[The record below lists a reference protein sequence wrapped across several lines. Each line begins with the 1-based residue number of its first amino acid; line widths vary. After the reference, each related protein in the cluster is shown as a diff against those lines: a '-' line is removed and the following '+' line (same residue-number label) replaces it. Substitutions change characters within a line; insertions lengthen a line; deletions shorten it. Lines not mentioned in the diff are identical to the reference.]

1 MKSTFL
7 KSIAFFAVAS
17 MLAAQDAAPPPQR
30 TTLPFS
36 DPSRP
41 KSLIVDIPDGSVKIT
56 GYDGSDAVI
65 EYSGRGEGL
74 RRRARQGDA
83 PPGMHRL
90 DQPTNTVEATQEN
103 NVVRVKGGIW
113 DHLNIE
119 IKVPK
124 QTTLDLKTLN
134 GSISVEGISGEMTID
149 AMNGHINVQDASGPV
164 VAHSMNGRIVASM
177 AQVSAAKASSFSS
190 MNGSIEV
197 TLPADLKARLKMKTD
212 RGEIYTDFDVKVDA
226 ATGSPTPAPPPAP
239 DNGRKTGLPSLP
251 RVPSLPHLD
260 RTLYGTINGG
270 GPEMQFI
277 TYNGRIVIRKK

>member
-7 KSIAFFAVAS
+7 KSVAFLAVAAR
-17 MLAAQDAAPPPQR
+17 LAAQDAAPTPQR
-30 TTLPFS
+30 ITLPFS

-41 KSLIVDIPDGSVKIT
+41 KSLNVDIPMGSVKIT

-65 EYSGRGEGL
+65 EYSGRGDGL
-74 RRRARQGDA
+74 RRKGRQGDM

-90 DQPTNTVEATQEN
+90 DQPSNAVEATQAN
-103 NVVRVKGGIW
+103 NIVHVTGGLW
-113 DHLNIE
+113 DRLDIQ

-124 QTTLDLKTLN
+124 QTALDLKTMN
-134 GSISVEGISGEMTID
+134 GSVSVEGISGEMTID
-149 AMNGHINVQDASGPV
+149 AMNGHINVQDATGPV
-164 VAHSMNGRIVASM
+164 VAHSMNGRIVASV

-212 RGEIYTDFDVKVDA
+212 HGEIYTDFDVKVDSV
-226 ATGSPTPAPPPAP
+226 TGSTTYAQ
-239 DNGRKTGLPSLP
+239 DGSRKNGGVALPLT
-251 RVPSLPHLD
+251 D

>member
-7 KSIAFFAVAS
+7 KFIAFFAVTT
-17 MLAAQDAAPPPQR
+17 MLAAQDPAPPPQR
-30 TTLPFS
+30 ITLPFS

-41 KSLIVDIPDGSVKIT
+41 KTLNVNIPIGAVKIT

-65 EYSGRGEGL
+65 EYSGRGGGP
-74 RRRARQGDA
+74 RHRARQEDV

-90 DQPTNTVEATQEN
+90 DQPANAIDATQDN
-103 NVVRVKGGIW
+103 NVVRVKGGFW
-113 DHLNIE
+113 DRLEIE
-119 IKVPK
+119 IRVPK
-124 QTTLDLKTLN
+124 QTSLDLKTLD

-164 VAHSMNGRIVASM
+164 VAHSMNGRIVASL

-212 RGEIYTDFDVKVDA
+212 NGEIYTDFDVKVDSSTA
-226 ATGSPTPAPPPAP
+226 SPAPAA
-239 DNGRKTGLPSLP
+239 DGGRKNGLP
-251 RVPSLPHLD
+251 RLPHMD

>member
-7 KSIAFFAVAS
+7 KSIAFFALTA
-17 MLAAQDAAPPPQR
+17 MLAAQDPALPPQR
-30 TTLPFS
+30 ITLPFS
-36 DPSRP
+36 EPSRP
-41 KSLIVDIPDGSVKIT
+41 KSLSVNIPMGSVTVT

-65 EYSGRGEGL
+65 EYAGRGNGP
-74 RRRARQGDA
+74 RHKARQDDL

-90 DQPTNTVEATQEN
+90 DEPTNAVEATQEN
-103 NVVRVKGGIW
+103 NVVRVKGGSW
-113 DHLNIE
+113 DRLDIQ

-124 QTTLDLKTLN
+124 QTMLDLKTMN
-134 GSISVEGISGEMTID
+134 GSIAVEGISGEMAID

-164 VAHSMNGRIVASM
+164 VAHSMNGRITASL
-177 AQVSAAKASSFSS
+177 AQISAAKASSFSS
-190 MNGSIEV
+190 MNGNIEV

-212 RGEIYTDFDVKVDA
+212 HGEIYTDFDVKVDSS
-226 ATGSPTPAPPPAP
+226 TGSPSPAG
-239 DNGRKTGLPSLP
+239 DGSGKN
-251 RVPSLPHLD
+251 RVVLPHTD

>member
-7 KSIAFFAVAS
+7 KSIVFFAVAA
-17 MLAAQDAAPPPQR
+17 MLAAQDTAPPPQR
-30 TTLPFS
+30 ITLPFS

-41 KSLIVDIPDGSVKIT
+41 KSLTVNIPMGSVTVT
-56 GYDGSDAVI
+56 GYDGNDAVI
-65 EYSGRGEGL
+65 EYSGRVDGPH
-74 RRRARQGDA
+74 RKARPDDL

-90 DQPTNTVEATQEN
+90 DQPTNPIEATQEN
-103 NVVRVKGGIW
+103 NVVRVKGGPW
-113 DHLNIE
+113 DRLNIG

-124 QTTLDLKTLN
+124 QTTLDLKTMN

-149 AMNGHINVQDASGPV
+149 AMNGHIDVQDASGPV
-164 VAHSMNGRIVASM
+164 VAHSMNGRIVASLT
-177 AQVSAAKASSFSS
+177 QVSAAKASSFSS

-212 RGEIYTDFDVKVDA
+212 RGEIYTDFDVKVES
-226 ATGSPTPAPPPAP
+226 ATGSTTIAR
-239 DNGRKTGLPSLP
+239 DGGRKTGLPSLP
-251 RVPSLPHLD
+251 RLD

>member
-1 MKSTFL
+1 MKSNLL
-7 KSIAFFAVAS
+7 KSIAFFAVAT
-17 MLAAQDAAPPPQR
+17 MLAAQDPAPSPQR

-41 KSLIVDIPDGSVKIT
+41 KSLVVDIPDGSVKIT
-56 GYDGSDAVI
+56 GYDGNDAVI
-65 EYSGRGEGL
+65 EYSGRGDGL
-74 RRRARQGDA
+74 RRGARQGDV

-90 DQPTNTVEATQEN
+90 DQPTNTVDATQEN
-103 NVVRVKGGIW
+103 NVVRVKGGFW
-113 DHLNIE
+113 GRLNIE

-124 QTTLDLKTLN
+124 QTTLDLKTMN

-164 VAHSMNGRIVASM
+164 VAHSMNGRIVASV
-177 AQVSAAKASSFSS
+177 AQISAAKASSFSS

-212 RGEIYTDFDVKVDA
+212 RGEIYTDFDVKVESV
-226 ATGSPTPAPPPAP
+226 TGSTTYAQ
-239 DNGRKTGLPSLP
+239 DSGRKTGLPSLP
-251 RVPSLPHLD
+251 HVPGLPHLD

>member
-1 MKSTFL
+1 MKFTYL
-7 KSIAFFAVAS
+7 KSIAFFGVAL
-17 MLAAQDAAPPPQR
+17 MLAAQDPAPAPQR

-41 KSLIVDIPDGSVKIT
+41 KSLIVDIPMGSVKIT
-56 GYDGSDAVI
+56 GYDGNDAVI
-65 EYSGRGEGL
+65 EYSGRGLGPRNRSHRE
-74 RRRARQGDA
+74 DM

-90 DQPTNTVEATQEN
+90 DQPSNAVDATQDN
-103 NVVRVKGGIW
+103 NVVRVKGGFW
-113 DHLNIE
+113 DHLSIE

-124 QTTLDLKTLN
+124 QTTLDLKTMN

-149 AMNGHINVQDASGPV
+149 AMNGHINVQDASGSV
-164 VAHSMNGRIVASM
+164 VAHSMNGRIVASLT
-177 AQVSAAKASSFSS
+177 QVSAAKASSFSS

-212 RGEIYTDFDVKVDA
+212 RGEIYTDFDVKVES
-226 ATGSPTPAPPPAP
+226 ATGSTGSTTIAQ
-239 DNGRKTGLPSLP
+239 DGGKKTGLPSLP
-251 RVPSLPHLD
+251 NLPSLPRLD

-270 GPEMQFI
+270 GPEMQFT

>member
-1 MKSTFL
+1 MKSTFF
-7 KSIAFFAVAS
+7 KSMVFIAVIVR
-17 MLAAQDAAPPPQR
+17 LAAQEPAPSPQR

-74 RRRARQGDA
+74 RRNTREGDT

-90 DQPTNTVEATQEN
+90 DPPASTLDATQEN
-103 NVVRVKGGIW
+103 NVVRVKGNFWGRR
-113 DHLNIE
+113 NIE

-124 QTTLDLKTLN
+124 QTTLDLKTMN

-149 AMNGHINVQDASGPV
+149 AMNGHISVQDASGPV
-164 VAHSMNGRIVASM
+164 VAHSMNGRIVASVT
-177 AQVSAAKASSFSS
+177 QVSAAKASSFSS

-212 RGEIYTDFDVKVDA
+212 RGEIYTDFDVKVES
-226 ATGSPTPAPPPAP
+226 ATGSTASTTIAP
-239 DNGRKTGLPSLP
+239 DGGGKNGLPGVPPLP
-251 RVPSLPHLD
+251 RLD

>member
-1 MKSTFL
+1 
-7 KSIAFFAVAS
+7 
-17 MLAAQDAAPPPQR
+17 MLAAQDAAPSPQR
-30 TTLPFS
+30 ITLPFS

-41 KSLIVDIPDGSVKIT
+41 KSLVVDIPAGSVKIT

-65 EYSGRGEGL
+65 EYSGRGIGP
-74 RRRARQGDA
+74 RRKARQEDL

-90 DQPTNTVEATQEN
+90 DQPTDAVAATQEN
-103 NVVRVKGGIW
+103 NVVRVKGGLW
-113 DHLNIE
+113 DRLDME

-124 QTTLDLKTLN
+124 QTTLDLKTMN
-134 GSISVEGISGEMTID
+134 GSISVEGVSGEMTID

-164 VAHSMNGRIVASM
+164 VAHSMNGRIVASL

-212 RGEIYTDFDVKVDA
+212 HGEIYTDFDVKVES
-226 ATGSPTPAPPPAP
+226 ATGSTAVAQDGGGKKGGVALPPT
-239 DNGRKTGLPSLP
+239 
-251 RVPSLPHLD
+251 D

>member
-1 MKSTFL
+1 MNSNWFKSLVF
-7 KSIAFFAVAS
+7 IAVTVT
-17 MLAAQDAAPPPQR
+17 LAAQDPAPQPQR

-56 GYDGSDAVI
+56 GYDGNEAVI

-74 RRRARQGDA
+74 RRKAREGDV

-90 DQPTNTVEATQEN
+90 DPPASTLDATQEN
-103 NVVRVKGGIW
+103 NVVRVKGGVW
-113 DHLNIE
+113 GRFNIE

-124 QTTLDLKTLN
+124 QTTLDLKTMN
-134 GSISVEGISGEMTID
+134 GSISVDGISGEMTID

-164 VAHSMNGRIVASM
+164 VAHSMNGRIVASVT
-177 AQVSAAKASSFSS
+177 QVSAAKASSFSS

-212 RGEIYTDFDVKVDA
+212 RGEIYTDFDVKVDGV
-226 ATGSPTPAPPPAP
+226 TGSTTVAQQ
-239 DNGRKTGLPSLP
+239 DNGRKTGLPGVPPLPGLP
-251 RVPSLPHLD
+251 RLD

>member
-1 MKSTFL
+1 MKFTFL
-7 KSIAFFAVAS
+7 KSIAFFAVAW
-17 MLAAQDAAPPPQR
+17 MLAAQDPAPPPQR
-30 TTLPFS
+30 ITLPFS

-41 KSLIVDIPDGSVKIT
+41 KSLIVDIPMGSVTIT
-56 GYDGSDAVI
+56 GYDGNDAII
-65 EYSGRGEGL
+65 EYSGRGDRP
-74 RRRARQGDA
+74 RRKARQGDM

-90 DQPTNTVEATQEN
+90 DQPTNAVEATQEN
-103 NVVRVKGGIW
+103 NVVRVKGGFL
-113 DHLNIE
+113 DRLNIE

-124 QTTLDLKTLN
+124 QTTLDLKTMN

-164 VAHSMNGRIVASM
+164 VAHSMNGRIVASLTQ
-177 AQVSAAKASSFSS
+177 ASAAKASSFSS

-197 TLPADLKARLKMKTD
+197 ALPADLKARLKMKTD
-212 RGEIYTDFDVKVDA
+212 HGEIYTDFDVKVESS
-226 ATGSPTPAPPPAP
+226 TGSATPAV
-239 DNGRKTGLPSLP
+239 DGGGKNGTPNLPNM
-251 RVPSLPHLD
+251 VLPHTD

>member
-7 KSIAFFAVAS
+7 KSIVFFAATT
-17 MLAAQDAAPPPQR
+17 MLAAQDPAPPPQR

-41 KSLIVDIPDGSVKIT
+41 KSLIVDIPTGSVTIT
-56 GYDGSDAVI
+56 GYDGSNAVI
-65 EYSGRGEGL
+65 EYSGRGDGP
-74 RRRARQGDA
+74 RRKARQGHM

-90 DQPTNTVEATQEN
+90 DQLTNAVEATQEN
-103 NVVRVKGGIW
+103 NVVRVKGGFW
-113 DHLNIE
+113 DRLNIE

-124 QTTLDLKTLN
+124 QTTLDLKTMN

-149 AMNGHINVQDASGPV
+149 AMNGHINVRDASGPV
-164 VAHSMNGRIVASM
+164 VAHSMNGRIVASL

-212 RGEIYTDFDVKVDA
+212 HGEIYTDFDVKVDSSTA
-226 ATGSPTPAPPPAP
+226 SPTLAA
-239 DNGRKTGLPSLP
+239 DERGKNGALAALHT
-251 RVPSLPHLD
+251 D

>member
-1 MKSTFL
+1 
-7 KSIAFFAVAS
+7 
-17 MLAAQDAAPPPQR
+17 MLAAQDPAPTPQR
-30 TTLPFS
+30 ITLPFS

-41 KSLIVDIPDGSVKIT
+41 KSLNVDAPTGSVTIT
-56 GYDGSDAVI
+56 GYDGNDAVI
-65 EYSGRGEGL
+65 EYSGRDIGP
-74 RRRARQGDA
+74 RHKARQD
-83 PPGMHRL
+83 PPAGMHRL
-90 DQPTNTVEATQEN
+90 DQPNNAVEATQEN
-103 NVVRVKGGIW
+103 NIVRVKGGFW

-124 QTTLDLKTLN
+124 QTTLDLKTMN

-212 RGEIYTDFDVKVDA
+212 HGEIYTDFDVKVDSS
-226 ATGSPTPAPPPAP
+226 TGSTTLAA
-239 DNGRKTGLPSLP
+239 NGGGKNGGVVLSRT
-251 RVPSLPHLD
+251 D
-260 RTLYGTINGG
+260 RTMYGTINGG

>member
-1 MKSTFL
+1 MKSAFL
-7 KSIAFFAVAS
+7 KSIAFFAVTG
-17 MLAAQDAAPPPQR
+17 MLAAQDPAPSPQR

-41 KSLIVDIPDGSVKIT
+41 KSLLVDIPDGSVKIT
-56 GYDGSDAVI
+56 GYDGNDAVI

-74 RRRARQGDA
+74 RRNAREGDM

-90 DQPTNTVEATQEN
+90 DQPANSIDATQEN
-103 NVVRVKGGIW
+103 NVVRVKGGFW
-113 DHLNIE
+113 GRLNIE

-124 QTTLDLKTLN
+124 QTTLDLKTMN

-149 AMNGHINVQDASGPV
+149 AMNGHINVQDASGPI
-164 VAHSMNGRIVASM
+164 VAHSMNGRIVASL

-212 RGEIYTDFDVKVDA
+212 RGEIYTDFDVKMDSA
-226 ATGSPTPAPPPAP
+226 PGSTTVAR
-239 DNGRKTGLPSLP
+239 DSGGKNGLPG
-251 RVPSLPHLD
+251 LPHLPRLTHSD

>member
-7 KSIAFFAVAS
+7 KSIAFFAVTT
-17 MLAAQDAAPPPQR
+17 MLAAQDAAPTPQR

-41 KSLIVDIPDGSVKIT
+41 KSLIVDIPDGSVKII
-56 GYDGSDAVI
+56 GYDGNDAVI

-74 RRRARQGDA
+74 RRKAREGDV

-90 DQPTNTVEATQEN
+90 DQPPNTVDATQEN
-103 NVVRVKGGIW
+103 NVVRVKGGFW
-113 DHLNIE
+113 GRLNIE

-124 QTTLDLKTLN
+124 QTTLDLKTMN
-134 GSISVEGISGEMTID
+134 GSISVEGVSGEMTID

-164 VAHSMNGRIVASM
+164 VAHSMNGRIVASV
-177 AQVSAAKASSFSS
+177 AQISAAKASSFSS

-212 RGEIYTDFDVKVDA
+212 RGEIYTDFDVKVES
-226 ATGSPTPAPPPAP
+226 ATGSTTFAQ
-239 DNGRKTGLPSLP
+239 DDGRKNGLPGLP
-251 RVPSLPHLD
+251 RVPRLPHMD

>member
-1 MKSTFL
+1 VT
-7 KSIAFFAVAS
+7 
-17 MLAAQDAAPPPQR
+17 
-30 TTLPFS
+30 
-36 DPSRP
+36 
-41 KSLIVDIPDGSVKIT
+41 IT
-56 GYDGSDAVI
+56 GYDGNDAII
-65 EYSGRGEGL
+65 EYSGRGDGL
-74 RRRARQGDA
+74 HRKTHRDDM

-90 DQPTNTVEATQEN
+90 DEPANAVEATQEN
-103 NVVRVKGGIW
+103 NVVRVKGGYW
-113 DHLNIE
+113 DRLNIE

-124 QTTLDLKTLN
+124 QTTLDLKTMN

-149 AMNGHINVQDASGPV
+149 AMNGHISVQDASGPV
-164 VAHSMNGRIVASM
+164 VAHSMNGRITASL

-212 RGEIYTDFDVKVDA
+212 HGEIYTDFDVKVES
-226 ATGSPTPAPPPAP
+226 ATGSTTITQDGGGKHGGA
-239 DNGRKTGLPSLP
+239 
-251 RVPSLPHLD
+251 VLPHTD

>member
-7 KSIAFFAVAS
+7 KSIAFFALTA
-17 MLAAQDAAPPPQR
+17 MLAAQDPAPLPQR
-30 TTLPFS
+30 ITLPFS

-41 KSLIVDIPDGSVKIT
+41 KSLSVDIPAGSVKIT

-65 EYSGRGEGL
+65 EYSARDNGPHRK
-74 RRRARQGDA
+74 ARQGDL

-90 DQPTNTVEATQEN
+90 DQPTDAIAATQEN
-103 NVVRVKGGIW
+103 NVVRVKGGFW
-113 DHLNIE
+113 DRLNIE

-124 QTTLDLKTLN
+124 QTTLDLKTMN
-134 GSISVEGISGEMTID
+134 GSISVEAISGEMTID
-149 AMNGHINVQDASGPV
+149 AMNGHISVQDASGPV
-164 VAHSMNGRIVASM
+164 VAHSMNGRITASL

-212 RGEIYTDFDVKVDA
+212 HGEIYTDFDVKVES
-226 ATGSPTPAPPPAP
+226 ATGSTTIAQ
-239 DNGRKTGLPSLP
+239 DGTGKNGGVVLP
-251 RVPSLPHLD
+251 RTD